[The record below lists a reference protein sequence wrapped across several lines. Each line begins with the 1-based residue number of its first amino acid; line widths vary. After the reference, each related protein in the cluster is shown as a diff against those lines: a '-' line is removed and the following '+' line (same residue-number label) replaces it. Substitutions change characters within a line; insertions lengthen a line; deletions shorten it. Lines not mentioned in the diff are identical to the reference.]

1 MAYTADRQGHA
12 DEAECA
18 PSERGLVPA
27 TGGGSLE
34 WQSARAEA
42 CPAGIAIVRVT
53 RAPRTCAMTASG
65 ASDGL
70 GLTLTSVR
78 QSNDSLITLLTYTTK
93 TSFLSCCFI
102 ASCTLV
108 SYSRWR
114 ILFLVLYLPVRNELI
129 PIKIQYSLNF

>member
-1 MAYTADRQGHA
+1 MMASTADRQGHA

-18 PSERGLVPA
+18 PSERGAALSSDSLPEQKPA
-27 TGGGSLE
+27 QLGL
-34 WQSARAEA
+34 RL
-42 CPAGIAIVRVT
+42 RFT
-53 RAPRTCAMTASG
+53 RAPRTGAMTASS

-70 GLTLTSVR
+70 GLTLTSAR

-93 TSFLSCCFI
+93 TSFLSCYFT

-114 ILFLVLYLPVRNELI
+114 ILFLILYLPVRNELI
-129 PIKIQYSLNF
+129 PINIPYSFSI